1 MISKHT
7 KPMVASTLTFN
18 SSSDEDTEIA
28 VVMSSKSACYF
39 CGRSNCSDRKKCKTK
54 SSKCFRCQKIG
65 HWESACKTKRAD
77 GLKRKH
83 SYKKNGRSQ
92 QFSAALREKG
102 FWGIWEWTNV
112 VWRCCNVGMQGMR
125 YEKWTVLLWNLAL
138 RKIVFHARKGRTMP
152 QLCYCKLF
160 YYWY

>member
-1 MISKHT
+1 MSSMFSKHI
-7 KPMVASTLTFN
+7 KPMIASAPTFDN
-18 SSSDEDTEIA
+18 SLDSDKETETAA
-28 VVMSSKSACYF
+28 VMGAKLACYF

-102 FWGIWEWTNV
+102 F
-112 VWRCCNVGMQGMR
+112 
-125 YEKWTVLLWNLAL
+125 
-138 RKIVFHARKGRTMP
+138 
-152 QLCYCKLF
+152 
-160 YYWY
+160 